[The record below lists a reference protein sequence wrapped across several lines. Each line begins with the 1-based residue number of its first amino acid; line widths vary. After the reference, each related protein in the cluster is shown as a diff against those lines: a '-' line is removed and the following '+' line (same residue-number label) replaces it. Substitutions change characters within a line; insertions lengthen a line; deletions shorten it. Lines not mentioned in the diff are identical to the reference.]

1 MPIRSSAVTM
11 RMEMYFSRRI
21 LMDEPSK
28 TREKPTTVTKTPT
41 EVRQGE
47 ARGVV
52 RWVLGLSLFGA
63 IIALALIYLFM
74 RG

>member
-1 MPIRSSAVTM
+1 
-11 RMEMYFSRRI
+11 
-21 LMDEPSK
+21 MDDPSMIQ
-28 TREKPTTVTKTPT
+28 EKPTTVTKTPT

-47 ARGVV
+47 TRGVV

-63 IIALALIYLFM
+63 IIALVLTYLFV